1 MEASPIT
8 PEPVDVDYS
17 MTAGEPL
24 PVAVR
29 ARGCWVETADGRRY
43 LDACGGA
50 MVMLLGHSHPR
61 VVAAL
66 QRQSEVLNFTYRFSF
81 RNRPMLELAER
92 IAQIAP
98 GDLEWSFFNSSGS
111 EANESAMHLAVLY
124 HELRGNPAKIEFLS
138 RVTSYHG
145 STLGALSLSG
155 SRWRA
160 PFESLLHKYAA
171 VPNSDSA
178 EQGAAELEAAI
189 LSRGAEHVAAFILEP
204 VTGSSGAAVDLP
216 EGYLAAVREVCDRH
230 DVLLIADEIVSG
242 FGRTGR
248 WFGVEHHDAV
258 PDVITFGKAIGGGV
272 VPLSGLV
279 ASRSI
284 REVVGNAPNGFSY
297 GHTFSGYPLGCAVGC
312 AVIDAIEE
320 EDLLA
325 EAARK
330 GELLRR
336 ELERMSAA
344 HPLMA
349 ALRGRGLLQGIE
361 LRHPATGERFAASER
376 VTGRLTAAARERG
389 LMIYSC
395 PTPVLN
401 QHMDAVLLAPP
412 LIISDDELGE
422 VVTTLEAA
430 VAEVEASIGVRPPA

>member
-1 MEASPIT
+1 MEAT
-8 PEPVDVDYS
+8 PADAVRVDYS
-17 MTAGEPL
+17 MTAGEAL

-29 ARGCWVETADGRRY
+29 AQGCRIETADGRSY

-61 VVAAL
+61 VVEAL
-66 QRQSEVLNFTYRFSF
+66 QRQATEINYAYRFSF
-81 RNRPMLELAER
+81 RNEPMLELAER
-92 IAQIAP
+92 VARHAP

-124 HELRGNPAKIEFLS
+124 WELLGKPAKIEFLS

-145 STLGALSLSG
+145 STMGALSLSG

-171 VPNSDSA
+171 VPNAVTA

-189 LSRGAEHVAAFILEP
+189 LSRGADHVAAFIIEP

-216 EGYLAAVREVCDRH
+216 PGYLKAVRDICDRH
-230 DVLLIADEIVSG
+230 QVLLVADEIITG

-258 PDVITFGKAIGGGV
+258 PDVITFGKGIGGGV
-272 VPLSGLV
+272 VPLSGMV
-279 ASRSI
+279 ATAGI
-284 REVVGNAPNGFSY
+284 REVVGTAPNGFSY

-312 AVIDAIEE
+312 AVIDTIEQE
-320 EDLLA
+320 GLVEGAA
-325 EAARK
+325 EK
-330 GELLRR
+330 GERIR
-336 ELERMSAA
+336 AELERIAA
-344 HPLMA
+344 RHPLMY

-361 LRHPATGERFAASER
+361 LRHPATGERFQPAER
-376 VTGRLTAAARERG
+376 ISGRVVGAARERG
-389 LMIYSC
+389 LMVYSC
-395 PTPVLN
+395 PTPIIN
-401 QHMDAVLLAPP
+401 EHMDAIMLAPP
-412 LIISDDELGE
+412 LIISDSEIDEMVGL
-422 VVTTLEAA
+422 LEAA
-430 VAEVEASIGVRPPA
+430 VTVVESSLG

>member
-1 MEASPIT
+1 MEASPAGA
-8 PEPVDVDYS
+8 VRVDYS
-17 MTAGEPL
+17 MTAGEAL

-29 ARGCWVETADGRRY
+29 AHGCRIETADGRSY

-61 VVAAL
+61 VVEAI
-66 QRQSEVLNFTYRFSF
+66 RSQSAEISYAYRFSF
-81 RNRPMLELAER
+81 RNEPMLELAER
-92 IAQIAP
+92 VARHAP

-124 HELRGNPAKIEFLS
+124 WELLGKPAKIEFLS

-145 STLGALSLSG
+145 STMGALSLSG

-171 VPNSDSA
+171 VPNAESA

-189 LSRGAEHVAAFILEP
+189 LSRGADHVAAFIVEP

-216 EGYLAAVREVCDRH
+216 PGYLKAVREVCDRH
-230 DVLLIADEIVSG
+230 QVLLVADEIITA

-258 PDVITFGKAIGGGV
+258 PDVITFGKGIGGGAL
-272 VPLSGLV
+272 PLSGMV
-279 ASRSI
+279 ATAAI
-284 REVVGNAPNGFSY
+284 REVVGTAPNGFSY

-312 AVIDAIEE
+312 AVIDTIEQE
-320 EDLLA
+320 GLV
-325 EAARK
+325 EAAAVK
-330 GELLRR
+330 GERIAA
-336 ELERMSAA
+336 ELKRMAER
-344 HPLMA
+344 HPLMHA
-349 ALRGRGLLQGIE
+349 VRGRGLLQGVE
-361 LRHPATGERFAASER
+361 LRHPATGERFQAGER
-376 VTGRLTAAARERG
+376 ISGRTVAAARDLG

-395 PTPVLN
+395 PTPILN
-401 QHMDAVLLAPP
+401 QQMDAIMLAPP
-412 LIISDDELGE
+412 LIISDAEIDEMLGG
-422 VVTTLEAA
+422 LESAVAA
-430 VAEVEASIGVRPPA
+430 VESSLA

>member
-8 PEPVDVDYS
+8 PTQLDDVDYS

-29 ARGCWVETADGRRY
+29 ARGCWIETADGTRY

-61 VVAAL
+61 VVAAIE
-66 QRQSEVLNFTYRFSF
+66 QHSQVLNFTYRFSF
-81 RNRPMLELAER
+81 RNRPMLQLAER
-92 IAQIAP
+92 IARRAP

-171 VPNSDSA
+171 VPNATSA

-189 LSRGAEHVAAFILEP
+189 QSRGAEHVAAFIIEP

-216 EGYLAAVREVCDRH
+216 PGYLAAVREVCDRY
-230 DVLLIADEIVSG
+230 DVLLLADEIVSG

-258 PDVITFGKAIGGGV
+258 PDVITFGKAIGGGAL
-272 VPLSGLV
+272 PLSGMV
-279 ASRSI
+279 ASRAI
-284 REVVGNAPNGFSY
+284 REVVGNAPHGFSY

-320 EDLLA
+320 EDLVA

-336 ELERMSAA
+336 ELERMAAA

-349 ALRGRGLLQGIE
+349 GLRGRGLLQGIE
-361 LRHPATGERFAASER
+361 LRHPATGERFRASER
-376 VTGRLTAAARERG
+376 VTGRLTGAARDRG
-389 LMIYSC
+389 LMIYAC

-412 LIISDDELGE
+412 LVISDDELAE
-422 VVTTLEAA
+422 VLSRLEAS
-430 VAEVEASIGVRPPA
+430 VSEVEAGL

>member
-1 MEASPIT
+1 MEASPT
-8 PEPVDVDYS
+8 GAVRVDYS
-17 MTAGEPL
+17 MTAGEAL

-29 ARGCWVETADGRRY
+29 AQGCRIETDDGRSY

-50 MVMLLGHSHPR
+50 MVMLLGHGHPR
-61 VVAAL
+61 VVEAL
-66 QRQSEVLNFTYRFSF
+66 QRQSTEINYAYRFSF
-81 RNRPMLELAER
+81 RNEPMLDLAER
-92 IAQIAP
+92 IARHAP

-124 HELRGNPAKIEFLS
+124 WELLGKPAKIEFLS

-171 VPNSDSA
+171 VPNAETA

-189 LSRGAEHVAAFILEP
+189 LSRGADHVAAFIVEP

-216 EGYLAAVREVCDRH
+216 PGYLKAVREVCDRH
-230 DVLLIADEIVSG
+230 QVLLVADEIITG

-258 PDVITFGKAIGGGV
+258 PDVITFGKGIGGGV
-272 VPLSGLV
+272 VPLSGMV
-279 ASRSI
+279 ATAGI
-284 REVVGNAPNGFSY
+284 RDVVGTAPNGFSY

-312 AVIDAIEE
+312 AVIDTIEQEGLVE
-320 EDLLA
+320 EAD
-325 EAARK
+325 RK
-330 GELLRR
+330 GTQIRA
-336 ELERMSAA
+336 ELEQMAFR
-344 HPLMA
+344 HPLMH

-376 VTGRLTAAARERG
+376 ISGRVVGAARERG
-389 LMIYSC
+389 LMIYPC

-401 QHMDAVLLAPP
+401 EHMDAVMLAPP
-412 LIISDDELGE
+412 LIISD
-422 VVTTLEAA
+422 
-430 VAEVEASIGVRPPA
+430 AEVDEMLGTLDAAMTAVENSLA